1 MGNQRR
7 PWFYVQ
13 SSVVSHC
20 SSSLEITPI
29 LSSRLSTYWA
39 GVDLAWIL
47 ICNQYVVS
55 CKHLGAVC
63 FLLGRSCI
71 WLPFSNTH
79 ADAAGCEITW
89 EKSLWILTK
98 KKKLV
103 LDCVFWPYAFAGT
116 VIGCKLNFSTKIWDI
131 YVYSYLPCCSRA
143 AVSRQ
148 SAVYR
153 FCLIQ
158 LLWDRGHDT
167 VGIYPPHICS
177 LWYAVASAPAL
188 CRFQHLAQ
196 LLV

>member
-1 MGNQRR
+1 M
-7 PWFYVQ
+7 WTI
-13 SSVVSHC
+13 SVDHGLC
-20 SSSLEITPI
+20 AEQCGSSLEITPI

-39 GVDLAWIL
+39 GLGLAWIL

-55 CKHLGAVC
+55 CKHLLGAVC
-63 FLLGRSCI
+63 FLRSRSCI

-79 ADAAGCEITW
+79 ADAAGCGITR

-98 KKKLV
+98 KKRSLSLIV
-103 LDCVFWPYAFAGT
+103 CFDLYAFSGT

-148 SAVYR
+148 SAVYH

-167 VGIYPPHICS
+167 VGVYPPHICS
-177 LWYAVASAPAL
+177 LWYAVASAPTL

-196 LLV
+196 LSV